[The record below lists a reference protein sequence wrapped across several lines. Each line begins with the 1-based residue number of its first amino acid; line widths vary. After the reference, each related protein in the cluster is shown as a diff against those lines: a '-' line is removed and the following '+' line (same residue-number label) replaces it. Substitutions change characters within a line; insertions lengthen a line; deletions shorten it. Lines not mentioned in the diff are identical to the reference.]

1 MLTLKE
7 LWSKEAFKDLELKN
21 YVDIDD
27 TPESHHCEKVEEKLL
42 RLEELL
48 NLISDQTTMP
58 DRDPVFVILDYINM
72 LQLGFRLSCKYE
84 GKSSE
89 SIKKGSLTIELQPEI
104 NPYITYDTAI
114 RMVVDYYYYDATK
127 ISMIKGISIYDYI
140 EYELEKNNYGLDEN
154 VLFDLINGSYFSSD
168 NYKTS
173 TSVSKY
179 ASNILEFAIGY
190 CKFEDTSI
198 LKTDLPVIDLIKHAR
213 ALIIKVIKTR
223 HKNQTTDSVL
233 QSLNKKYNA
242 VVTIISAIFID
253 NAILANTD
261 PQLREEN
268 IRKYL
273 DSLDLLYKGY
283 DLPEEYKFASIYE
296 KSERSKRDLMR
307 IFMVLSE
314 NNRQIFDYIE
324 KMMFN
329 KGEE

>member
-58 DRDPVFVILDYINM
+58 DRDPVFVILDYMNM

-89 SIKKGSLTIELQPEI
+89 SIKKGSLAIYLQPEI

-114 RMVVDYYYYDATK
+114 RMIVDYYYYDATK
-127 ISMIKGISIYDYI
+127 ISMINGISIYDYI

-168 NYKTS
+168 KYKTS

-179 ASNILEFAIGY
+179 ASNIFEFAIGY

-223 HKNQTTDSVL
+223 HKNQITDSVL

-253 NAILANTD
+253 NVTLSDTD

-307 IFMVLSE
+307 IFMLLSE
-314 NNRQIFDYIE
+314 NNRQIFEYIE

>member
-42 RLEELL
+42 RLEEVL
-48 NLISDQTTMP
+48 NLISDQKSMP
-58 DRDPVFVILDYINM
+58 ERDPVFVILDYINM

-89 SIKKGSLTIELQPEI
+89 SIKKGSLAIDLQPEI

-114 RMVVDYYYYDATK
+114 RMIVDYYYDATK

-190 CKFEDTSI
+190 CKFKDTSI

-223 HKNQTTDSVL
+223 YENQITNSTL
-233 QSLNKKYNA
+233 QSLDKKYNA
-242 VVTIISAIFID
+242 VGTMITAIFID
-253 NAILANTD
+253 SVSLGDTD
-261 PQLREEN
+261 QQLRENN
-268 IRKYL
+268 IKKYL
-273 DSLDLLYKGY
+273 DSLDLLYMNY
-283 DLPEEYKFASIYE
+283 DLPEEYKFTSVYD
-296 KSERSKRDLMR
+296 RSTNAKQDLLR
-307 IFMVLSE
+307 LFFALTE
-314 NNRQIFDYIE
+314 NNRQIFEYIE
-324 KMMFN
+324 KG
-329 KGEE
+329 KLDL

>member
-7 LWSKEAFKDLELKN
+7 LWNRTAFDDFKLKD
-21 YVDIDD
+21 YVDITDD
-27 TPESHHCEKVEEKLL
+27 IKTHECENVEEKLL

-58 DRDPVFVILDYINM
+58 DRDPVFAILDYINM

-89 SIKKGSLTIELQPEI
+89 SIEKGSLTIELQPEI
-104 NPYITYDTAI
+104 TPYITYDTAI
-114 RMVVDYYYYDATK
+114 RMIVDYYYYYYATK
-127 ISMIKGISIYDYI
+127 ISMINGILIYDYI

-223 HKNQTTDSVL
+223 HKNQITDSVL

-253 NAILANTD
+253 NVTLADMD

-296 KSERSKRDLMR
+296 KSERSKGDLMR

-314 NNRQIFDYIE
+314 NNRQIFEYIE
-324 KMMFN
+324 KS
-329 KGEE
+329 KLDL

>member
-1 MLTLKE
+1 MLTLKDV
-7 LWSKEAFKDLELKN
+7 WSRTAFDDFKLKD
-21 YVDIDD
+21 YVDITDD
-27 TPESHHCEKVEEKLL
+27 IKTHECENVEEKLL

-84 GKSSE
+84 GESSG
-89 SIKKGSLTIELQPEI
+89 SIKKGSLTIELQPEL

-114 RMVVDYYYYDATK
+114 RMIVDYYYDATK
-127 ISMIKGISIYDYI
+127 ISMIKGISVYDYI
-140 EYELEKNNYGLDEN
+140 EYELEKNNYELDEN
-154 VLFDLINGSYFSSD
+154 ILFDLINGSYFSSD
-168 NYKTS
+168 KYKTY
-173 TSVSKY
+173 TSISKY

-198 LKTDLPVIDLIKHAR
+198 LKTNLPVIDLIKHAR

-223 HKNQTTDSVL
+223 YENQTTDSVL

-242 VVTIISAIFID
+242 VVTMISAIFID
-253 NAILANTD
+253 NLILADTD

-283 DLPEEYKFASIYE
+283 DLPEEYKFTSVYE
-296 KSERSKRDLMR
+296 KSDRSRRDLMT
-307 IFMVLSE
+307 IFMTLSE
-314 NNRQIFDYIE
+314 NNRQIFEYIE
-324 KMMFN
+324 KS
-329 KGEE
+329 KLDL

>member
-1 MLTLKE
+1 MLTLKDV
-7 LWSKEAFKDLELKN
+7 WSRTAFDDFKLKD
-21 YVDIDD
+21 YVDITDD
-27 TPESHHCEKVEEKLL
+27 IKTHECENVEEKLL

-89 SIKKGSLTIELQPEI
+89 SIKKGSLAIDLQPEL

-114 RMVVDYYYYDATK
+114 RMIVDYYYDATK
-127 ISMIKGISIYDYI
+127 ISMINGISIYNYI

-154 VLFDLINGSYFSSD
+154 VLFNLINGSYFSSD

-223 HKNQTTDSVL
+223 HKNQITDSVL

-253 NAILANTD
+253 NVTLADTD
-261 PQLREEN
+261 PQLREET

-283 DLPEEYKFASIYE
+283 DLPKEYKFASIYE

-314 NNRQIFDYIE
+314 NNRQIFEYIE
-324 KMMFN
+324 KMLFN

>member
-27 TPESHHCEKVEEKLL
+27 TPESHHCENVEEKLL

-89 SIKKGSLTIELQPEI
+89 SIKKGSLTIELQPEL

-114 RMVVDYYYYDATK
+114 RMIVDYYYDATK
-127 ISMIKGISIYDYI
+127 TSMISGISIYDYI
-140 EYELEKNNYGLDEN
+140 EYELGKNDYGLAEN
-154 VLFDLINGSYFSSD
+154 VLFDLINGSYFSS
-168 NYKTS
+168 NEYNTS
-173 TSVSKY
+173 TSISKY

-198 LKTDLPVIDLIKHAR
+198 LKTNLPVIDLIKHAR

-223 HKNQTTDSVL
+223 YENQITDSAL
-233 QSLNKKYNA
+233 QSLDKKYNA
-242 VVTIISAIFID
+242 VTTMITAIFID
-253 NAILANTD
+253 SVSLGDTD
-261 PQLREEN
+261 QQLRENN
-268 IRKYL
+268 IKKYL
-273 DSLDLLYKGY
+273 DSLDLLYMNY
-283 DLPEEYKFASIYE
+283 DLPEEYKFNSVYD
-296 KSERSKRDLMR
+296 RSTNVKQDLLR
-307 IFMVLSE
+307 LFFALTE
-314 NNRQIFDYIE
+314 NNRQIFEYIE
-324 KMMFN
+324 KS
-329 KGEE
+329 KLDL

>member
-1 MLTLKE
+1 MLTLKDV
-7 LWSKEAFKDLELKN
+7 WSRTAFDDFKLKD
-21 YVDIDD
+21 YVDITDD
-27 TPESHHCEKVEEKLL
+27 IKTHECENVEEKLL

-72 LQLGFRLSCKYE
+72 LRLGFRLSCKYE

-89 SIKKGSLTIELQPEI
+89 SIKKGSLAIDLQPEL

-114 RMVVDYYYYDATK
+114 RMVLDYYYDATK

-140 EYELEKNNYGLDEN
+140 EYELEKN
-154 VLFDLINGSYFSSD
+154 

-223 HKNQTTDSVL
+223 HKNQITDSVL

-253 NAILANTD
+253 NVTLADTD

-307 IFMVLSE
+307 IFMLLSE
-314 NNRQIFDYIE
+314 NNRQIFEYIE

-329 KGEE
+329 KGKE

>member
-1 MLTLKE
+1 M
-7 LWSKEAFKDLELKN
+7 
-21 YVDIDD
+21 I
-27 TPESHHCEKVEEKLL
+27 
-42 RLEELL
+42 
-48 NLISDQTTMP
+48 IS
-58 DRDPVFVILDYINM
+58 NM
-72 LQLGFRLSCKYE
+72 SWK
-84 GKSSE
+84 
-89 SIKKGSLTIELQPEI
+89 
-104 NPYITYDTAI
+104 
-114 RMVVDYYYYDATK
+114 
-127 ISMIKGISIYDYI
+127 
-140 EYELEKNNYGLDEN
+140 KNNYGLDEN

-168 NYKTS
+168 KYKTS
-173 TSVSKY
+173 TSVYKY
-179 ASNILEFAIGY
+179 TSNILEFTIGY

-198 LKTDLPVIDLIKHAR
+198 LKTNLPVIDLIKHAR

-253 NAILANTD
+253 NVTLADTD

-324 KMMFN
+324 KMIFN